1 MDTNETITVTIPR
14 YTRVMVNKTGRVI
27 ELDNSRA
34 PASSIEF
41 GWNYGWEQKFN
52 DSHSSITEGGKNPFQ
67 GTRAEFEDAIH
78 EVTDDIESRFYAGTL
93 GSRARRVEDPKK
105 VAQREFAR
113 LAKDDP
119 EQLAQML
126 RAVGYEV
133 PTKKQSKKDAA

>member
-67 GTRAEFEDAIH
+67 GTRDQFVDAVH
-78 EVTDDIESRFYAGTL
+78 EVTDDLEARFYAGTL
-93 GSRARRVEDPKK
+93 GTRTRRVEDPNK
-105 VAQREFAR
+105 VAARQLSKLLGREVTLDEVAAVM
-113 LAKDDP
+113 AKH
-119 EQLAQML
+119 
-126 RAVGYEV
+126 
-133 PTKKQSKKDAA
+133 SKKNAA